1 MKDLLKKGS
10 QYFAAILA
18 LSISCNGAAFAQ
30 SDIETLIEQTG
41 IEANDVAMRDLPN
54 WHAPKK
60 ILVYGGFDIDDDLR
74 GIVPGIQFIQAT
86 SESDAI
92 AKAVDVDAIIGRC
105 SNNLV
110 NAAPRATWVQVTSAG
125 VERCMTTERIT
136 NGDVILSNMQKM
148 SSPVIAEHVIAMTLA
163 LARNLPQ
170 LINVMESG
178 QWAKGRGQATVG
190 MQSVGG
196 KTMLVVGLGGI
207 GTEVAR
213 RAAALDMRV
222 LGTRRSSHEGPD
234 FVEYVGLSDEMNKL
248 AAEADFIVNA
258 LPITPE
264 TTGIYDSKFF
274 AAAKPGAYFI
284 NVGRGKSVVT
294 DELVAALRS
303 GQIAGAGLDVTDP
316 EPLPADHPLW
326 QMNNVIITP
335 HVAGNG
341 SNRNRHMLVLRENL
355 RRFLA
360 GDALLNVVDPELGY

>member
-1 MKDLLKKGS
+1 MKGLRFFG
-10 QYFAAILA
+10 AILV
-18 LSISCNGAAFAQ
+18 LSIFCNGAALAQ
-30 SDIETLIEQTG
+30 SNIDELIEQTG
-41 IEANDVAMRDLPN
+41 LEAGDVAMRDMPN
-54 WHAPKK
+54 WHTPRK
-60 ILVYGGFDIDDDLR
+60 ILVYGGFDIDDDLQ
-74 GIVPGIQFIQAT
+74 GIVPGIQFVKAT

-92 AKAVDVDAIIGRC
+92 AKAADVDAIIGRC
-105 SNNLV
+105 SNSLV
-110 NAAPRATWVQVTSAG
+110 NAAPNAVWAQVTSAG
-125 VERCMTTERIT
+125 VERCMTTERIM

-148 SSPVIAEHVIAMTLA
+148 SSPVIAEHVIAMTLS

-170 LINVMESG
+170 MTNVMKSG

-190 MQSVGG
+190 MQSIGG
-196 KTMLVVGLGGI
+196 KTMLVVGVGGI

-234 FVEYVGLSDEMNKL
+234 FVEYVGLSDEMHEL
-248 AAEADFIVNA
+248 AAQADFIVNA

-274 AAAKPGAYFI
+274 AAAKPGAHFI

-303 GQIAGAGLDVTDP
+303 GKIAGAGLDVTDP

-341 SNRNRHMLVLRENL
+341 TNRNRHMLVLQENL

>member
-1 MKDLLKKGS
+1 MKNLQRIAVVVAVVVGFLS
-10 QYFAAILA
+10 ANAAH
-18 LSISCNGAAFAQ
+18 AQ
-30 SDIETLIEQTG
+30 SEIDKLIEQTG
-41 IEANDVAMRDLPN
+41 IEAGDVAMRDLPN
-54 WHAPKK
+54 WRMPTK

-74 GIVPGIQFIQAT
+74 DVMPGIQFIKAT

-92 AKAVDVDAIIGRC
+92 AKAADVDAIIGRC
-105 SNNLV
+105 SNDLV
-110 NAAPRATWVQVTSAG
+110 NAAAHATWVQVTSAG
-125 VERCMTTERIT
+125 AERCMNTERIT

-170 LINVMESG
+170 LIGVMESG
-178 QWAKGRGQATVG
+178 QWAKRQGQAAVG

-234 FVEYVGLSDEMNKL
+234 FVEYVGLSDEMHEL
-248 AAEADFIVNA
+248 AAQADFIVNA

-274 AAAKPGAYFI
+274 AAAKPGAHFI
-284 NVGRGKSVVT
+284 NVGRGKSVDT
-294 DELVAALRS
+294 DALVAALQS

-341 SNRNRHMLVLRENL
+341 SNSTRHMLVLRENL

>member
-1 MKDLLKKGS
+1 MKNLQKI
-10 QYFAAILA
+10 AAVVIVGF
-18 LSISCNGAAFAQ
+18 LSADAAYAQ
-30 SDIETLIEQTG
+30 SDIDKLIEQTG
-41 IEANDVAMRDLPN
+41 IEAGDVAMRDMPN
-54 WHAPKK
+54 WRPPKK
-60 ILVYGGFDIDDDLR
+60 ILVYNGFDIDDDLQ
-74 GIVPGIQFIQAT
+74 GIVPGIEFIIAT

-92 AKAVDVDAIIGRC
+92 AKAADVDAIISRC
-105 SNNLV
+105 SNNLFNLV
-110 NAAPRATWVQVTSAG
+110 NAAVHATWVQVTNAG
-125 VERCMTTERIT
+125 VDRCITTERFT

-148 SSPVIAEHVIAMTLA
+148 SAPVIAEHVIAMTLA

-170 LINVMESG
+170 LIDVMDSG
-178 QWAKGRGQATVG
+178 LWAKGRGQATVG

-213 RAAALDMRV
+213 KAAALDMRV
-222 LGTRRSSHEGPD
+222 LGTRRSSHEGPE
-234 FVEYVGLSDEMNKL
+234 FVEYVGLSDEMYEL

-264 TTGIYDSKFF
+264 TTGIYDAKFF
-274 AAAKPGAYFI
+274 AAAKPGAHFI

-341 SNRNRHMLVLRENL
+341 SNRNRHMLVLQENL